1 MGAVWLLTY
10 KASQIVSLR
19 SELTFTQKSVGS
31 SVILHWSKCSGQTVL
46 LHLIHVDPL
55 WSWPFVDQRRHSV
68 FYSGLYLHCLGISQH
83 NFAVIFT
90 VLEIFYLEIH
100 RVVCTRRD
108 IAGVLMT
115 LTHNKKWL
123 LHHFIAPA
131 QQYCATSYVTY
142 TKGSLIK
149 PGKLIS
155 AIVKDQIAPNVN
167 ILAMVDALPHAV
179 ASVWPC
185 SYRCRLVPNV
195 NEV

>member
-1 MGAVWLLTY
+1 MTYHIVRGTAGKTTQEMGAVWLLTY

-55 WSWPFVDQRRHSV
+55 WSWPFVDQRGHSV
-68 FYSGLYLHCLGISQH
+68 FYSGLYLHGLGISQH
-83 NFAVIFT
+83 NFVVILT
-90 VLEIFYLEIH
+90 VLEIFYLEIY

-123 LHHFIAPA
+123 LHPF
-131 QQYCATSYVTY
+131 YCTS
-142 TKGSLIK
+142 
-149 PGKLIS
+149 S
-155 AIVKDQIAPNVN
+155 AILRN
-167 ILAMVDALPHAV
+167 ILCNM
-179 ASVWPC
+179 
-185 SYRCRLVPNV
+185 Y
-195 NEV
+195 